1 MFLKYL
7 SPIFVAILVASAAFA
22 QRPPR
27 QPGMPMP
34 GGQPAQRDWIQDF
47 DANKD
52 DKIDSIEFQ
61 SAINV
66 SFAEFDKNTSGTIE
80 PNEIQ
85 RPPRDGRPMPPMGQG
100 VRPQGPPMGPPP
112 GPKMM
117 PDGKRI
123 LPPFFFADRVA
134 DGVSTNKADF
144 EKIVRGVFSEI
155 DKNGDGFINREES
168 RPPKRPGESPSGIKP
183 LPHNV
188 NFIEAAMR
196 FGDKLVKGQP
206 FSAET
211 VIEDTRRL
219 FDGTTVKKER
229 RGAIY
234 RDGEG
239 RTRREQPL
247 DVVDRFS
254 ISAEDTKRIMLIF
267 INDFPGKAQY
277 SLDLNNK
284 IARRSPI
291 WSNEWPFPEIDGPRD
306 VKTESLGTQSFD
318 GVSAEGTRTTFEIPV
333 GQIGNTK
340 PLQVFT
346 ERWFSP
352 DLQVVVMSRHLDPLA
367 GEHIF
372 KLMNIKRGEP
382 SADLFK
388 VPSDFR
394 IENSNPRVGPKKD
407 EK

>member
-1 MFLKYL
+1 MFIKYL
-7 SPIFVAILVASAAFA
+7 STIFVTILITSGAFT
-22 QRPPR
+22 QRVPR
-27 QPGMPMP
+27 QPGLPMP
-34 GGQPAQRDWIQDF
+34 AGGSLPMHDWVKDF
-47 DANKD
+47 DANMD
-52 DKIDSIEFQ
+52 GKIDSAEFQ
-61 SAINV
+61 SAIDV
-66 SFAEFDKNTSGTIE
+66 SFAEFDKNGNGTIE

-85 RPPRDGRPMPPMGQG
+85 RPPRDGRPTPPMGHG
-100 VRPQGPPMGPPP
+100 VRLQGPPMGPPR
-112 GPKMM
+112 GPRM
-117 PDGKRI
+117 PDGKRM

-134 DGVSTNKADF
+134 DGVSTTKAEF
-144 EKIVRGVFSEI
+144 EKIARGVFNEM
-155 DKNGDGFINREES
+155 DKNGDGSLIREES
-168 RPPKRPGESPSGIKP
+168 RPPKRRGDGPEGRKP
-183 LPHNV
+183 PPNIS
-188 NFIEAAMR
+188 FIEAAMR

-211 VIEDTRRL
+211 VIEDTKRL
-219 FDGTTVKKER
+219 YDGTTVKKER

-267 INDFPGKAQY
+267 INDFPGKSQY
-277 SLDLNNK
+277 SLDLNSK

-306 VKTESLGTQSFD
+306 AKTESLGTQTFD

-340 PLQVFT
+340 PLQVIT
-346 ERWFSP
+346 EKWLSP
-352 DLQVVVMSRHLDPLA
+352 ELQVVIMSRHLDPLA

-372 KLMNIKRGEP
+372 KLVHIKRGEP

-394 IENSNPRVGPKKD
+394 IESSNPRVGPKKD